1 MDFLFVPTVLFLTI
15 VAPIWIIMH
24 YVFKGKSSKGISEDE
39 RAQLEQML
47 ALFDKLDERIH
58 TLEEIL
64 EAEHP
69 EWRTANRRRSDKE

>member
-24 YVFKGKSSKGISEDE
+24 YVFKGKSSKGITEDE
-39 RAQLEQML
+39 RTQLEEML
-47 ALFDKLDERIH
+47 AMFDKLDERIN

-64 EAEHP
+64 ESDHP
-69 EWRTANRRRSDKE
+69 DWRAANRRREKE

>member
-24 YVFKGKSSKGISEDE
+24 YVFKGKSSKGITDDE
-39 RAQLEQML
+39 RTQLEEML
-47 ALFDKLDERIH
+47 ALFDKLDERID

-64 EAEHP
+64 EADHP
-69 EWRTANRRRSDKE
+69 EWRPANRRREKE